1 MSQTVAQRPPAAKPT
16 GEQQT
21 RQSKPGFNLDTLLS
35 QRHVN
40 DLIFGQPVIVT
51 MRWILI
57 SSGLLLAIWNV
68 DSVVSLRVQVLAILL
83 LAVANFYLQAQLMM
97 KKPVVDLVVYGASA
111 VDLLLITVLVLFQGG
126 FESSMYIFYFPAI
139 AAFAVAF
146 PRLLTYLY
154 VFVVMGVYGL
164 IGLFDGDISVLFARL
179 VMIAAVGICGS
190 LYLSME
196 RSRRE
201 AAAVAQQQ
209 LRAEIEERRR
219 AAA

>member
-1 MSQTVAQRPPAAKPT
+1 
-16 GEQQT
+16 
-21 RQSKPGFNLDTLLS
+21 
-35 QRHVN
+35 
-40 DLIFGQPVIVT
+40 
-51 MRWILI
+51 
-57 SSGLLLAIWNV
+57 
-68 DSVVSLRVQVLAILL
+68 
-83 LAVANFYLQAQLMM
+83 
-97 KKPVVDLVVYGASA
+97 
-111 VDLLLITVLVLFQGG
+111 
-126 FESSMYIFYFPAI
+126 
-139 AAFAVAF
+139 
-146 PRLLTYLY
+146 
-154 VFVVMGVYGL
+154 MGVYGL